1 MHFLVLGVD
10 GPEFDGELEAE
21 LPEEHQRYMDGW
33 ADVLVARG
41 PVLSNDGER
50 HAGSVHVVDLPDLAA
65 HRFADEEPF
74 AQVTVEPLARHEG
87 GAGRRASKP
96 GDRQGGPRLSPR
108 PASQAWSTSL
118 PLRQRAA

>member
-74 AQVTVEPLARHEG
+74 AQVT
-87 GAGRRASKP
+87 GRRRSTDGSRRGWTASLET
-96 GDRQGGPRLSPR
+96 R
-108 PASQAWSTSL
+108 
-118 PLRQRAA
+118 

>member
-65 HRFADEEPF
+65 AHRFADEEPF
-74 AQVTVEPLARHEG
+74 AQVTVEP
-87 GAGRRASKP
+87 
-96 GDRQGGPRLSPR
+96 
-108 PASQAWSTSL
+108 
-118 PLRQRAA
+118 